1 MIEINNITYTYA
13 NNTTPVIKEFGAA
26 FDKGEI
32 TAVTGK
38 NGCGKTTL
46 SKLITGI
53 LRPTAGSILIDGE
66 DIAGMG
72 LFAIGQRIGYIWQ
85 NPNRQ
90 LFCPTVAEEVAFGLR
105 NKGLSEASISGET
118 DRYLEMFRLTA
129 KKSAHPLLLSLGEKQ
144 RLALAAVL
152 SLGAPYL
159 LLDEPTGGLDV
170 RCRRLLGVELL
181 KLAEQQN
188 CGVIIISHETDF
200 VRRYCAREVVMR

>member
-1 MIEINNITYTYA
+1 MIEVNKLTFTYA
-13 NNTTPVIKEFGAA
+13 KNAHSVIQEFSAI
-26 FDKGEI
+26 FNKGEI

-46 SKLITGI
+46 SKLMTGI
-53 LRPTAGSILIDGE
+53 LQPDSGSIYIDGE
-66 DIAGMG
+66 DISGMN
-72 LFAIGQRIGYIWQ
+72 LFAVGQRIGYIWQ

-90 LFCPTVAEEVAFGLR
+90 LFCPTVAEEIAFGLH
-105 NKGLSEASISGET
+105 NKGLSDMDISSET

-129 KKSAHPLLLSLGEKQ
+129 KKTAHPLLLSLGEKQ

-170 RCRRLLGVELL
+170 RCRRLLGAELQQ
-181 KLAEQQN
+181 LAERQN
-188 CGVIIISHETDF
+188 CGVIVISHEDDF
-200 VRRYCAREVVMR
+200 LRRFCAKKVVM

>member
-13 NNTTPVIKEFGAA
+13 NNHLPAIAEFCAV
-26 FDKGEI
+26 FNKGEI
-32 TAVTGK
+32 AAVTGK

-53 LRPTAGSILIDGE
+53 LRPSSGCILIDGE
-66 DIAGMG
+66 NITGMS
-72 LFAIGQRIGYIWQ
+72 LFNIGQRIGYIWQ

-90 LFCPTVAEEVAFGLR
+90 LFCPTVAEEIGFGLR
-105 NKGLSEASISGET
+105 NKGLTEANIMVET
-118 DRYLEMFRLTA
+118 YRYLEMFRLSA
-129 KKSAHPLLLSLGEKQ
+129 KKEAHPLLLSLGEKQ

-159 LLDEPTGGLDV
+159 LLDEPTVGLDV
-170 RCRRLLGVELL
+170 RCRRLLGTELR

-188 CGVIIISHETDF
+188 CGVIVISHEQDF
-200 VRRYCAREVVMR
+200 VRRFCAREVVM